1 MKEVITEAIID
12 SLKVLPFLF
21 ITFLLIEVFEHKF
34 SNKSK
39 KAVEKS
45 GKLGPLFLNVDSV
58 LQQLI
63 YM

>member
-1 MKEVITEAIID
+1 MYKKKGEEMKEVITEAIID

-39 KAVEKS
+39 K
-45 GKLGPLFLNVDSV
+45 
-58 LQQLI
+58 Q
-63 YM
+63 